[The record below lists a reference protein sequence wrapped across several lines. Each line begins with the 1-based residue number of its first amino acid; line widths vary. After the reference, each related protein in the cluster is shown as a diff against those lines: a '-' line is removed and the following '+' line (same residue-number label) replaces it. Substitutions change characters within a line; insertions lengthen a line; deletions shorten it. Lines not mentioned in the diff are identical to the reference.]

1 VTLARRLVTI
11 PTVLVLAAASVLLAP
26 LWIPGLA
33 LADALRPARRGAA
46 LRAGAMLA
54 AFLQCEAAGLLA
66 SLALWLASLGRGAGA
81 RERFLARNLALQRWW
96 ATTLF
101 EAAQRIYGMSLAVE
115 GEDAVAPGPMLLFPR
130 HASVADTLLPALLVS
145 APHGMRL
152 RYVLKRELLVDPCLD
167 VVGNRLPNVF
177 VRRGSEDSER
187 EIAAVA
193 ALGRGLGRDEG
204 VLLYPEGT
212 RFTAAKRERILE
224 RLRAAGDAARVAHAE
239 RLRHLLPPRRGG
251 PLALLDAAPAA
262 DVVFCAHTG
271 LEGAASLADL
281 WRGDLV
287 GRLVRVRFWRIP
299 RAEIPAE
306 RAARSRWLDEWW
318 ERLDAWVDAARAGP
332 TS

>member
-1 VTLARRLVTI
+1 VTFARRLVTI
-11 PTVLVLAAASVLLAP
+11 PTVLVLAAASVLLSP
-26 LWIPGLA
+26 LWIPALA
-33 LADALRPARRGAA
+33 VADALRPARRGAA

-54 AFLQCEAAGLLA
+54 VYLHCEAAGVVA
-66 SLALWLASLGRGAGA
+66 SFGLWLASAGRRA

-101 EAAQRIYGMSLAVE
+101 EAARRIYAMDLAVD
-115 GEDAVAPGPMLLFPR
+115 GEAAVAPGPILLFPR
-130 HASVADTLLPALLVS
+130 HASVADTLLPAVLVT
-145 APHGMRL
+145 APHGIRL

-193 ALGRGLGRDEG
+193 ALGSGLGRDEG
-204 VLLYPEGT
+204 VLIYPEGT
-212 RFTAAKRERILE
+212 RHSAAKRARVIE
-224 RLRAAGDAARVAHAE
+224 RLRAAGDAERLAHAE

-287 GRLVRVRFWRIP
+287 GRAVRVRFWRVP
-299 RAEIPAE
+299 RAEVPAE
-306 RAARSRWLDEWW
+306 RSARARWLDAWW
-318 ERLDAWVDAARAGP
+318 ERLDAWVDAARARAAV
-332 TS
+332 